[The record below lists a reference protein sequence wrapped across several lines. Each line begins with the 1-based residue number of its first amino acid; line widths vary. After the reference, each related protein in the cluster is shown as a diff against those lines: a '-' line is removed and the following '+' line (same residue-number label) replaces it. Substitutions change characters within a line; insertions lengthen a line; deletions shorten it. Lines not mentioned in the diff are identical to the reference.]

1 MHLDCLSLVAYWIDI
16 YLPWHQQQKEES
28 ARDSITLTP
37 SQCRLENHL
46 QTQHKTAPH
55 FCVLRVFSKSSPL
68 ASHPPLQ
75 LEASSVQVQNQQ
87 Q

>member
-1 MHLDCLSLVAYWIDI
+1 
-16 YLPWHQQQKEES
+16 
-28 ARDSITLTP
+28 
-37 SQCRLENHL
+37 
-46 QTQHKTAPH
+46 
-55 FCVLRVFSKSSPL
+55 VFSKSSPL